1 MVQKCPLFVNVLKEE
16 NIKKRQNLVN
26 EVCER
31 PQKVVKLKSEQKIKT
46 KMLAPLTN
54 EVEKSW
60 IVHNNITILKNF
72 YWTKWSSYLS
82 LDRNKMNDTKY
93 GYLFS
98 VAKFSNSF
106 EIICQSSR
114 CAASFGNHLSPTT
127 TSILATK
134 DRKLYHFVHRGQGTY
149 GKSVV
154 CNNTRVSNICY

>member
-1 MVQKCPLFVNVLKEE
+1 
-16 NIKKRQNLVN
+16 
-26 EVCER
+26 
-31 PQKVVKLKSEQKIKT
+31 
-46 KMLAPLTN
+46 
-54 EVEKSW
+54 
-60 IVHNNITILKNF
+60 
-72 YWTKWSSYLS
+72 
-82 LDRNKMNDTKY
+82 MNDTKY

-114 CAASFGNHLSPTT
+114 CAASFVNHLSPTT

-154 CNNTRVSNICY
+154 CNNVRVSDIGYKWMHENMVKDSCIVLYILIFLTLPQKIVTIRNVSNVDVWLSSLLADVIVL

>member
-1 MVQKCPLFVNVLKEE
+1 MHE
-16 NIKKRQNLVN
+16 
-26 EVCER
+26 
-31 PQKVVKLKSEQKIKT
+31 
-46 KMLAPLTN
+46 A
-54 EVEKSW
+54 EKSW
-60 IVHNNITILKNF
+60 LVNIFRFWNI
-72 YWTKWSSYLS
+72 YWAKWSSYLS

-134 DRKLYHFVHRGQGTY
+134 DRKLYHFLHRGQGTY

-154 CNNTRVSNICY
+154 CNNTRVSNICYQWMHENMVKVSCIVFYIPIFLILPYEIVIIRNVNNVVQCVSKWNGWN